1 MPFEKLK
8 SEQRFKSYAIINVTR
23 QGELFWFGGFNFL
36 IGVILLTAIAEK
48 GYKCKEIQ
56 YIYNLN
62 RESNKNI
69 YTSQLLEL
77 HRLLRSFS

>member
-23 QGELFWFGGFNFL
+23 QGELFWFVGFNFL
-36 IGVILLTAIAEK
+36 TGVIILSTAAER
-48 GYKCKEIQ
+48 GYKCKEIR

-62 RESNKNI
+62 RESNKNMNTYI
-69 YTSQLLEL
+69 PTSGTAQA
-77 HRLLRSFS
+77 SP

>member
-23 QGELFWFGGFNFL
+23 QGELIWFGGFNFL
-36 IGVILLTAIAEK
+36 TAEILSTAIAEK
-48 GYKCKEIQ
+48 GYKCKEIR
-56 YIYNLN
+56 YIYNPN

-69 YTSQLLEL
+69 YTYIPTSGTAQA
-77 HRLLRSFS
+77 SP